1 MTDSVRAPIKT
12 AMVLAAGQGAR
23 MRPLTDNK
31 PKALVEVMGKAL
43 IDHALDRLA
52 EAGVETAVVNVHH
65 FADLLEAH
73 VKPRRRPKIA
83 ISDERARILETGG
96 GIVQALHWLGEKPFY
111 LVNSDS
117 LWLEGATGNLV
128 RLARAFDAQRMD
140 ALLLMATAPGAVG
153 YNGRGDYAM
162 DGDGRLTARGS
173 RERTPFVYAGAAV
186 LSLRLFDGAPTGPF
200 PLTRL
205 FDRAEAGGRLFGLRL
220 EGLWMHVGT
229 PDAIAA
235 AETAMQRASA

>member
-1 MTDSVRAPIKT
+1 VTLSVRAPIKT
-12 AMVLAAGQGAR
+12 AMVLAAGLGVR
-23 MRPLTDNK
+23 MRPLTASK

-73 VKPRRRPKIA
+73 LKPRRRPRIA
-83 ISDERARILETGG
+83 ISDERSLLLETGG
-96 GIVQALHWLGEKPFY
+96 GIVLALHWLGEGPFY

-117 LWLEGATGNLV
+117 LWLEGATANLP

-140 ALLLMATAPGAVG
+140 ALLLLAPAAGALG
-153 YNGRGDYAM
+153 YGGRGDYAM
-162 DGDGRLTARGS
+162 NGDGRLTAR
-173 RERTPFVYAGAAV
+173 RERDSAPLVYAGAAV
-186 LSLRLFDGAPTGPF
+186 LSPRLFDGAPAGPF

-205 FDRAEAGGRLFGLRL
+205 FDRAEAAGRLYGLRL

-229 PDAIAA
+229 PEAIAA
-235 AETAMQRASA
+235 AEAAMQRANA